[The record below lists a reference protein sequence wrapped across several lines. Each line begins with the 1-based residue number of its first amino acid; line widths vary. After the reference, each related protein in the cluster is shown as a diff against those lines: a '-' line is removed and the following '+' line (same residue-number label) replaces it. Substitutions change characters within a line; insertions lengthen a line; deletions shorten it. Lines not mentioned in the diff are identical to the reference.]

1 MIKIKYDIN
10 LMKYISLFEN
20 VTRSKVKDCID
31 NNGNLIFI
39 VENGE
44 IAKAIGK
51 KAINIKKIEGLL
63 KKKVRVIEFNEDI
76 SVFVGNLI
84 RPLQVEDISY
94 ENGVVTITDSSNK
107 TKGMIIGRDAVNLK
121 KHKEIVSRYF
131 DLEDI
136 KVV

>member
-76 SVFVGNLI
+76 S
-84 RPLQVEDISY
+84 Y